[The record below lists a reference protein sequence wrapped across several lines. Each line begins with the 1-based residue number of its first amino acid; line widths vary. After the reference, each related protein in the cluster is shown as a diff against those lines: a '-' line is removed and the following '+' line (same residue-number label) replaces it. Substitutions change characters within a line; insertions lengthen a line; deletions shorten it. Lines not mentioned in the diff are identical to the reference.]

1 MTLPGLL
8 ASCARQDGD
17 IQKIPTLSYVSYPY
31 LKSQAVWAL
40 YLSHTEN
47 EIEKNGGGGVQ
58 RPHPQPLRVK
68 RVKIPTP
75 KFKKKSLTY
84 ENHIG

>member
-1 MTLPGLL
+1 MLCLIKKIFLFFTWMTLPGLL

-17 IQKIPTLSYVSYPY
+17 IQKIPTLSYVSYPH

-47 EIEKNGGGGVQ
+47 EIEKTGWGGVQ
-58 RPHPQPLRVK
+58 LPPPSPTVK
-68 RVKIPTP
+68 
-75 KFKKKSLTY
+75 
-84 ENHIG
+84 G

>member
-47 EIEKNGGGGVQ
+47 EIEKTGWGGVQ
-58 RPHPQPLRVK
+58 RPPPRPLRVK
-68 RVKIPTP
+68 
-75 KFKKKSLTY
+75 FMDLFFNYFQFLS
-84 ENHIG
+84 N

>member
-47 EIEKNGGGGVQ
+47 EIEKTGWGGVQ
-58 RPHPQPLRVK
+58 RPPPPPRPLRVK
-68 RVKIPTP
+68 LDNAV
-75 KFKKKSLTY
+75 F
-84 ENHIG
+84 

>member
-31 LKSQAVWAL
+31 LKSHAVWAL

-47 EIEKNGGGGVQ
+47 EIEKTGWGLDGGAFNAL
-58 RPHPQPLRVK
+58 PPTVK
-68 RVKIPTP
+68 
-75 KFKKKSLTY
+75 
-84 ENHIG
+84 G

>member
-17 IQKIPTLSYVSYPY
+17 IQKIPTLSYVSYQH
-31 LKSQAVWAL
+31 LKSQAVWVL

-47 EIEKNGGGGVQ
+47 EIEKTRGGAFNAL
-58 RPHPQPLRVK
+58 PPPPNVK
-68 RVKIPTP
+68 
-75 KFKKKSLTY
+75 
-84 ENHIG
+84 G

>member
-17 IQKIPTLSYVSYPY
+17 IQKIPTLSYVSYTH

-47 EIEKNGGGGVQ
+47 EIEKTGWGG
-58 RPHPQPLRVK
+58 RSTTPPLSDR
-68 RVKIPTP
+68 
-75 KFKKKSLTY
+75 
-84 ENHIG
+84 

>member
-1 MTLPGLL
+1 MIKCFVLVKKIFLLFTWMTLPGLL

-47 EIEKNGGGGVQ
+47 KIEKTEGGGV
-58 RPHPQPLRVK
+58 RPLSYPYR
-68 RVKIPTP
+68 
-75 KFKKKSLTY
+75 SL
-84 ENHIG
+84 

>member
-17 IQKIPTLSYVSYPY
+17 IQKILTLSYVSYPY
-31 LKSQAVWAL
+31 LKNHAVWAL

-47 EIEKNGGGGVQ
+47 EIEKTGGGAFNAPPPD
-58 RPHPQPLRVK
+58 R
-68 RVKIPTP
+68 
-75 KFKKKSLTY
+75 
-84 ENHIG
+84 

>member
-31 LKSQAVWAL
+31 LKSHAVWAL

-47 EIEKNGGGGVQ
+47 EIEKTGGGG
-58 RPHPQPLRVK
+58 RSTPPPRPLRVK
-68 RVKIPTP
+68 G
-75 KFKKKSLTY
+75 SLQ
-84 ENHIG
+84 EIH

>member
-47 EIEKNGGGGVQ
+47 EIEKTGWGGVQ
-58 RPHPQPLRVK
+58 RPPPRPLRVNNNLLFEK
-68 RVKIPTP
+68 NTLLQSI
-75 KFKKKSLTY
+75 
-84 ENHIG
+84 

>member
-31 LKSQAVWAL
+31 LKSHAVWAL

-47 EIEKNGGGGVQ
+47 EIEKTGGGGAFYK
-58 RPHPQPLRVK
+58 PPLPPTVK
-68 RVKIPTP
+68 V
-75 KFKKKSLTY
+75 
-84 ENHIG
+84 

>member
-31 LKSQAVWAL
+31 LKSHAVWAL

-47 EIEKNGGGGVQ
+47 EIEKNGGGGAFNAL
-58 RPHPQPLRVK
+58 PPTVK
-68 RVKIPTP
+68 
-75 KFKKKSLTY
+75 
-84 ENHIG
+84 G